1 MNKIDTNYQVGL
13 TSNEVKERQEKNLVN
28 YDTSLPT
35 KSIKRILFDNFFT
48 IFNFLNLFLAIVVFL
63 VGSYKNMIF
72 LSIVIINTAISTFQE
87 IHSKKVVDK
96 LSVLASSK
104 AKVIRDGQRQ
114 EISINEIVLDDILE
128 FNTGDQIATDSIILN
143 GEVGANESFLT
154 GEPDSIPKKAGDT
167 LLSGSFIVSGKC
179 IAKVIHIGEENYTAK
194 ISSDARYVKKVNSEI
209 MNSLNKIIKILT
221 FAIIPI
227 GIALFIVQLH
237 LQNLSIQDSVIKTV
251 AAIIGMIPEGLI
263 LLTSTVLAVSVIRLS
278 KSKVLV
284 QELYCIETL
293 ARVDTLCL
301 DKTGTLT
308 EGIMEVKDFI
318 PINDSID
325 NMNNILANIAKF
337 SEDENPTINAIKDY
351 FKEISYEFV
360 PIEKISFSS
369 KTKWSGISFKDVGT
383 YIVGAPEFVLKD
395 KFTNYKYI
403 INKYAEDYRVIALSY
418 SKKNIKEKEIPDDLE
433 LIGIIL
439 ISDKIRKEAFQTLEY
454 FYRQNVDIKI
464 ISGDNPIT
472 VSTIAKHTG
481 VKDYEKYI
489 DMSTIDENK
498 DLIDIVNNYTVFGRV
513 SPTQKKSLIMALQ
526 NSGKTV
532 AMTGDGVNDV
542 LALKAADCSIA
553 MQNGSDATKSVSQ
566 IILLDSNF
574 ASMPKVVNEG
584 RRTIN
589 NITRS
594 ASLFLVKT
602 IYSTILALMFL
613 FMGKAYPFVPIQLTL
628 ISAITIGIPSFILAL
643 EPNRE
648 RVRGNFLRN
657 VISKSIPTGITV
669 AINILLISILNKL
682 NIISNEYY
690 SSLCVIS
697 TSICGL
703 ILLFT
708 LTKSKKN
715 EDTILPFSVF
725 RMSLAILLSI
735 LLIVGLTLFKDF
747 FNIAPIIPMIK
758 HIIIILILSIGIFSI
773 LNFIFTKAL
782 IIKRAIKISKKI
794 PKISR

>member
-1 MNKIDTNYQVGL
+1 MNKIDTKYQVGL

-63 VGSYKNMIF
+63 IGSYKNMIF

-143 GEVGANESFLT
+143 GEVGVNESFLT
-154 GEPDSIPKKAGDT
+154 GEPDSIQKNTGDT

-194 ISSDARYVKKVNSEI
+194 ISSDARYVKKINSEI

-227 GIALFIVQLH
+227 GIALFFVQLH
-237 LQNLSIQDSVIKTV
+237 LQNLSIQDAVIKTV

-337 SEDENPTINAIKDY
+337 SEDENPTINAIKNY
-351 FKEISYEFV
+351 FKEISYEFI

-395 KFTNYKYI
+395 KFANYKNI
-403 INKYAEDYRVIALSY
+403 INKYADDYRVIALAY
-418 SKKNIKEKEIPDDLE
+418 SKKNIKEKEIPEDLE
-433 LIGIIL
+433 IIGIIL

-454 FYRQNVDIKI
+454 FYKQNVDIKI

-498 DLIDIVNNYTVFGRV
+498 DLIDIVNNYTIFGRV

-574 ASMPKVVNEG
+574 ASMPKVVN
-584 RRTIN
+584 
-589 NITRS
+589 
-594 ASLFLVKT
+594 
-602 IYSTILALMFL
+602 
-613 FMGKAYPFVPIQLTL
+613 
-628 ISAITIGIPSFILAL
+628 
-643 EPNRE
+643 
-648 RVRGNFLRN
+648 
-657 VISKSIPTGITV
+657 
-669 AINILLISILNKL
+669 
-682 NIISNEYY
+682 
-690 SSLCVIS
+690 
-697 TSICGL
+697 
-703 ILLFT
+703 
-708 LTKSKKN
+708 
-715 EDTILPFSVF
+715 
-725 RMSLAILLSI
+725 
-735 LLIVGLTLFKDF
+735 
-747 FNIAPIIPMIK
+747 
-758 HIIIILILSIGIFSI
+758 
-773 LNFIFTKAL
+773 
-782 IIKRAIKISKKI
+782 
-794 PKISR
+794 